1 MAMIPSERFVFPDL
15 SVIDNL
21 LLGGANERDTAR
33 RKERLE
39 RVYELFPILRE
50 RREQIAGTLSGGQQ
64 RMLSL
69 GLLLMA
75 GPKLLML
82 DEPSLGLAPAIVQ
95 QIFDRVRA
103 LATEEGMAV
112 LLLEQNVGQALR
124 ITDRV
129 YVMRSGRI
137 ILEETAEQMRQR
149 AAATGICSDART
161 GHRARMTRPRSDF
174 LDEPGHLV
182 RIATVDDDGWPR
194 VVPTWFV
201 RDGDDVRVH
210 APLAG
215 GVPRQPAPG
224 PAARL
229 SIDEDAAALP
239 EGDGAGR
246 GPHPARAW
254 RRRRLARHL
263 PGHRHPLHPGRA
275 GRGLHPEHDRP
286 AAGAHRRVAGRR
298 RG

>member
-1 MAMIPSERFVFPDL
+1 MSAPPVTSGPLLRIENLRAGYGRKGVVFDVSIHVGAGEVVTLLGHNGSGKTTTIKTVLGLFPAQGGRVYYEGRDVTGAGFRSNVHAGMAMIPSERFVFPDL

-21 LLGGANERDTAR
+21 LLGGANERDATR

-50 RREQIAGTLSGGQQ
+50 RREQVAGTMSGGQQ

-95 QIFDRVRA
+95 QIFDRVRE
-103 LATEEGMAV
+103 LATDEGMAV

-149 AAATGICSDART
+149 PSYWDL
-161 GHRARMTRPRSDF
+161 F
-174 LDEPGHLV
+174 
-182 RIATVDDDGWPR
+182 
-194 VVPTWFV
+194 
-201 RDGDDVRVH
+201 
-210 APLAG
+210 
-215 GVPRQPAPG
+215 
-224 PAARL
+224 
-229 SIDEDAAALP
+229 
-239 EGDGAGR
+239 
-246 GPHPARAW
+246 
-254 RRRRLARHL
+254 
-263 PGHRHPLHPGRA
+263 
-275 GRGLHPEHDRP
+275 
-286 AAGAHRRVAGRR
+286 
-298 RG
+298 